1 MWKARLFD
9 GFMVERDGI
18 DVTVR
23 LPAKARELLALL
35 SLNIGVPRRK
45 EVLAELLWPD
55 SDSRRQS
62 QSLRQVVAAIN
73 QFLESDGSLHS
84 LRGWLKLSKEGWRTD
99 LMDFD
104 ELVQSLPLESLFEVE
119 QNLKSL
125 TALYVGRVLG
135 DLPYTWA
142 DAERSRIE
150 DDYIR
155 SVVALAKQYAQSC
168 GSTVPEKALVCAL
181 NRVGEREALLTALVE
196 ICSDQGKSEDAL
208 IYFERLER
216 YMDDEWGEFPSEA
229 ALNAIRRLGAQSS
242 HGRRPRS
249 DSSANDGDPVLIGRE
264 EEESALLALL
274 DARICNQ
281 CVTIV
286 GAGGV
291 GKTVFARALAAKLSR
306 PICFVEL
313 RDVAEGESLLALVSN
328 QLWNKFDLDQPDSLA
343 ALKAFSEK
351 GGVVILDGVEGSL
364 LSVQELIENLHSQKI
379 DSLILVTSRCPIGT
393 QNERLFWIR
402 PFDCFESVA
411 RDLGMSPALRL
422 FSLESGIP
430 INASTRP
437 HVLSLV
443 RRLGGNP
450 LAIRQLAHRARSL
463 SLERLSSMEDS
474 SILDLPISE
483 PTGQTRS
490 LRESIAG
497 DLFLLDSVERQDLVA
512 LSMLPEWFTEADSAK
527 IFGRRS
533 SISRI
538 QGFVDRGFLLRS
550 SIDGID
556 QVTVVPLVRPCLH
569 DLPEYESIARSCA
582 AKIFD
587 HFEQIAN
594 NLRWRFDGS
603 EPGAAFREL
612 AKQYPLL
619 LKCIEHRDFLEHG
632 HTRLGKIL
640 HLLSIGLNAL
650 GKQSEIEATYEEVL
664 QSPDIQADRCLNGTL
679 KSSFATLLLTKASLE
694 RAKTQVDEALE
705 LLETCQERTA
715 LASAINTRIHLF
727 LVSPPGKLDKA
738 EAERLFALAV
748 RGRDLLHGE
757 VSKSWCWDPQSVRST
772 LLSNSACILRVL
784 GRSEE
789 AISALQEA
797 IALAAGLGN
806 MRTCAAMT
814 LSLADVY
821 MDMGCFDDS
830 FSLAAQAVALSQQ
843 AEQPYL
849 IEQAAR
855 TFAISEFLLG
865 NRRSAISRLSGQV
878 RTEKSRLFGPGKSTS
893 LFWLSAF
900 LAEAGSCK
908 LARRTMIFAK
918 RAGWRVDL
926 LYVPGQADI
935 QKLAS
940 AAPTDVV
947 AAPDPLVKTSE
958 LRALLDEIDLTVGD
972 PTTI

>member
-18 DVTVR
+18 DVTMR

-45 EVLAELLWPD
+45 EVLSELLWPD

-73 QFLESDGSLHS
+73 HFLESDGSLHS
-84 LRGWLKLSKEGWRTD
+84 LRGWLQLSKERWRTD

-104 ELVQSLPLESLFEVE
+104 ELVQTLPLETLFEVE
-119 QNLKSL
+119 QNLKML

-150 DDYIR
+150 EDYVR
-155 SVVALAKQYAQSC
+155 SVVALAKQHAQSC
-168 GSTVPEKALVCAL
+168 KSPIPEKALVCAL

-196 ICSDQGKSEDAL
+196 ICVDQGKSEDAL

-216 YMDDEWGEFPSEA
+216 YMDDEWGELPGEA

-242 HGRRPRS
+242 RRSQPRP
-249 DSSANDGDPVLIGRE
+249 DSSAQHSDNVLIGRE
-264 EEESALLALL
+264 EDERALLALL
-274 DARICNQ
+274 DARVCNQ
-281 CVTIV
+281 CVSIV

-291 GKTVFARALAAKLSR
+291 GKTVLARALAAKLSR
-306 PICFVEL
+306 PVCFVEL
-313 RDVAEGESLLALVSN
+313 RDVTEGESLLALVSN
-328 QLWNKFDLDQPDSLA
+328 RLWSKFGFNQPDSLA
-343 ALKAFSEK
+343 TLKAFSEK
-351 GGVVILDGVEGSL
+351 DGLIILDGAQGRLS
-364 LSVQELIENLHSQKI
+364 SVQELIERLQSQKI
-379 DSLILVTSRCPIGT
+379 GSLILVTSRCPIGS
-393 QNERLFWIR
+393 QNERPFWIR
-402 PFDCFESVA
+402 PFDCFDSDT
-411 RDLGMSPALRL
+411 RDPGVSPTLRL
-422 FSLESGIP
+422 FSLESGIS
-430 INASTRP
+430 IDASTRP

-450 LAIRQLAHRARSL
+450 LAIRQVAHRARSL

-474 SILDLPISE
+474 SILDLPIFE

-490 LRESIAG
+490 LRENIAG
-497 DLFLLDSVERQDLVA
+497 DLLLLNSDEHRDLFA
-512 LSMLPEWFTEADSAK
+512 LSMLPEWFTEADAAK
-527 IFGRRS
+527 IFGRRTWN
-533 SISRI
+533 SRL

-550 SIDGID
+550 SIDGIA
-556 QVTVVPLVRPCLH
+556 QVTVVPLVRACLH
-569 DLPEYESIARSCA
+569 DLPEYETTLRSCA

-640 HLLSIGLNAL
+640 HLLSIGLNTL

-664 QSPDIQADRCLNGTL
+664 QSSDVLADRCLNGTL
-679 KSSFATLLLTKASLE
+679 KSSFATLLLTKASLV
-694 RAKTQVDEALE
+694 RAKLQVDEALE

-727 LVSPPGKLDKA
+727 LVSPPGKLDEA
-738 EAERLFALAV
+738 EADRLFALAV
-748 RGRDLLHGE
+748 RGRDLLQGE

-784 GRSEE
+784 GRSQE

-806 MRTCAAMT
+806 VRTCAAMT

-821 MDMGCFDDS
+821 MDTGRFDDS
-830 FSLAAQAVALSQQ
+830 FSLAAQAVDLSQQ
-843 AEQPYL
+843 AEQTYL
-849 IEQAAR
+849 VEQAVR
-855 TFAISEFLLG
+855 TLAISEFLLG
-865 NRRSAISRLSGQV
+865 DRTSAISRISGQL
-878 RTEKSRLFGPGKSTS
+878 RTEQNPLFGPGKSTS
-893 LFWLSAF
+893 LFWLSAL
-900 LAEAGSCK
+900 LAEVGSCK

-926 LYVPGQADI
+926 LYVPQQADI
-935 QKLAS
+935 QELAS
-940 AAPTDVV
+940 AALNDAV